1 MVMTKKY
8 SLDEANRKLLLKLV
22 DDAIKYSLE
31 DDTRKLLLRLVDDE
45 INSRV
50 TNCVN
55 QVRHDILAAEFNCLI
70 SLRWQLVDKTNYSE
84 VLSALKEHLNYL
96 IILQADDDLRNTD
109 FSDIKITINDIQYDL
124 PFTALLVNN
133 LLYYIKEDC

>member
-31 DDTRKLLLRLVDDE
+31 DDTRKLLLKLVDDE
-45 INSRV
+45 INSIV

-55 QVRHDILAAEFNCLI
+55 KVRHDILAAEFNSLI

-96 IILQADDDLRNTD
+96 IILQADDDLMNTD
-109 FSDIKITINDIQYDL
+109 FSDIKITINDIQYNL
-124 PFTALLVNN
+124 PFTAPLVNN
-133 LLYYIKEDC
+133 LLYYIEEDC

>member
-1 MVMTKKY
+1 MTKKY
-8 SLDEANRKLLLKLV
+8 SLDEASRKLLLKLV

-31 DDTRKLLLRLVDDE
+31 DDTRKLLLRVVDDE

-96 IILQADDDLRNTD
+96 IILQANDDLRNTD

-124 PFTALLVNN
+124 PFTAPLVNN
-133 LLYYIKEDC
+133 LLDYIEEDC

>member
-1 MVMTKKY
+1 MTKKY

-22 DDAIKYSLE
+22 DD
-31 DDTRKLLLRLVDDE
+31 E
-45 INSRV
+45 INSLV
-50 TNCVN
+50 TNGVN
-55 QVRHDILAAEFNCLI
+55 KIRHDILAAEFNSLMF
-70 SLRWQLVDKTNYSE
+70 LRWQLVDKTNYSE